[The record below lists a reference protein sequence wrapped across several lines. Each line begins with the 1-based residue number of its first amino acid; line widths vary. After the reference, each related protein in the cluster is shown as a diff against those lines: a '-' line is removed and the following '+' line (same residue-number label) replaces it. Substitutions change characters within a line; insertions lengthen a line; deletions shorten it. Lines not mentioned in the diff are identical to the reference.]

1 MSGDFDIPTD
11 LGGVR
16 DLVKRYSNWGRWGA
30 DDEKGTLNH
39 IGPAEVAAAAALAR
53 EGRVF
58 SLAIPLNDAGP
69 QAGTLG
75 RTNPVH
81 LMLQDGGDVANGS
94 QDYLNMQYTD
104 DAVYMVLQCGTQ
116 WDAIAHYF
124 FENQMYNGYGT
135 DQVTSRGALRN
146 GIEKVAD
153 KLIGRGVLLD
163 LPRHRGVQWLAP
175 GEPVH
180 GSDLLECA
188 AAQGVE
194 IGRGDIL
201 LIRTGQMA
209 RTIGQG
215 SWGDYCGGPAPGLS
229 ASCTPVLADREV
241 AAIAT
246 DTWTVEVWPSEVPGV
261 SGVMHDILIVGLGM
275 TLGEIF
281 DLEGLAEDC
290 AADGRYEFL
299 LAAPPLTVTGAVG
312 SPINPLAVK

>member
-1 MSGDFDIPTD
+1 
-11 LGGVR
+11 
-16 DLVKRYSNWGRWGA
+16 
-30 DDEKGTLNH
+30 
-39 IGPAEVAAAAALAR
+39 
-53 EGRVF
+53 
-58 SLAIPLNDAGP
+58 
-69 QAGTLG
+69 
-75 RTNPVH
+75 
-81 LMLQDGGDVANGS
+81 
-94 QDYLNMQYTD
+94 MQYTD

-124 FENQMYNGYGT
+124 FEKRMYNGFGT
-135 DQVTSRGALRN
+135 EHVTSRGAHRN
-146 GIEKVAD
+146 GIEKVAH

-163 LPRHRGVQWLAP
+163 LPRCRGAAWLPP
-175 GEPVH
+175 GEAIQ
-180 GSDLLECA
+180 GTQLLDCA
-188 AAQGVE
+188 DSQGVTV
-194 IGRGDIL
+194 GRGDIL

-229 ASCTPVLADREV
+229 VTCAQVLAEREI

-261 SGVMHDILIVGLGM
+261 SGVMHDILIVGMGM

-281 DLEGLAEDC
+281 DMEALADDC
-290 AADGRYEFL
+290 AMDGIYEFL